1 MHRLLCFI
9 SGVLKL
15 PLMLLDEVL
24 VILSVESE
32 EFLLL
37 VVFEVLDI
45 YCVLPS

>member
-1 MHRLLCFI
+1 
-9 SGVLKL
+9 
-15 PLMLLDEVL
+15 MLLYEVL

-45 YCVLPS
+45 YGVLPS

>member
-1 MHRLLCFI
+1 
-9 SGVLKL
+9 
-15 PLMLLDEVL
+15 MLLDEVL

-45 YCVLPS
+45 YGVLPS